1 MSSDL
6 RFIEKLE
13 KNCACHPDDVAL
25 ISAEAG
31 KSMTYA
37 RLWECSGRVYRFLRQ
52 KGIGKENAVMIAL
65 PRGNDPVVAL
75 IGIWRAGAEPSCWR
89 RTMNLKGWSTFSRTR
104 AAC

>member
-1 MSSDL
+1 MSTDL

-52 KGIGKENAVMIAL
+52 KGIGKENAVMIA
-65 PRGNDPVVAL
+65 
-75 IGIWRAGAEPSCWR
+75 
-89 RTMNLKGWSTFSRTR
+89 
-104 AAC
+104 

>member
-1 MSSDL
+1 MSTDL
-6 RFIEKLE
+6 RFVEKLE

-52 KGIGKENAVMIAL
+52 KGI
-65 PRGNDPVVAL
+65 
-75 IGIWRAGAEPSCWR
+75 
-89 RTMNLKGWSTFSRTR
+89 
-104 AAC
+104 